1 MCKEHLQVDD
11 NDASNPRENA
21 QKIPTDCRSAN
32 LVACGPMTGFSPSL
46 GVREFQIQV
55 LALTLY
61 QPDWG
66 GGGGGG
72 DKLAGTWENCILTNF
87 WWKRELFHPTWKAIW
102 KLLLT
107 FKLLICFFDRAGPCV
122 GIYSTEIK
130 YQTLRLSS

>member
-1 MCKEHLQVDD
+1 MCKEHLQIDN
-11 NDASNPRENA
+11 NDANNPRDNT

-32 LVACGPMTGFSPSL
+32 LVACGPMTGSHRLLESEKFKSKYLLSHYTNQI
-46 GVREFQIQV
+46 GV
-55 LALTLY
+55 
-61 QPDWG
+61 
-66 GGGGGG
+66 GGGG
-72 DKLAGTWENCILTNF
+72 DKLAGTWENRTLTNF

-122 GIYSTEIK
+122 GIYTTEIK